1 MRKPAE
7 YADALSFS
15 APYLNQL
22 IKASAWFAVSYWIQK
37 MIINEAKVLLS
48 ATWKPVTDIAYELGY
63 RIRPVFRGCFP
74 GHKRIVTKVPIDKT
88 GTMMLGGGK
97 EMSIPAACGF
107 ALARRRASANRKR
120 RERNCRLPFSH
131 GLHRSSLSPRQRAK
145 RMSCRMLPL
154 AT

>member
-97 EMSIPAACGF
+97 EILGFVPRIGLAMAALKSLVNSCLNPANDPK
-107 ALARRRASANRKR
+107 LYPS
-120 RERNCRLPFSH
+120 
-131 GLHRSSLSPRQRAK
+131 
-145 RMSCRMLPL
+145 
-154 AT
+154 